1 MSNTYFPY
9 NQTVAAFSPVIGG
22 NSGTTI
28 VVGAYSSGFSLCQIQ
43 PNGLSSSNEL
53 QFTWN
58 CIGNIQNSGSSTTA
72 MTFLT
77 NGQNQANNTQ
87 YLLAGSEA
95 GDLYLYA
102 VEIAQNASALTA
114 SNLSSSTKIASF
126 DSAVASICYDPQAT
140 TSNNLFVALANG
152 DIYAYSVTFNN
163 SFTTGMG
170 SMTNLLYCNSYSLV
184 MSSTG
189 SLVLYSPGYKPL
201 WNSTPCSEWDASATY
216 NDSPQNT
223 KEFWAHIQNGDL
235 IVTMGENFG
244 RSVNQILWSGSTS
257 TVDLALG
264 DNGTVFIIDTA
275 NNATLATLYQGSGS
289 MSTWVVLESDYLTNL
304 SPQQWNSSGY
314 TAPTLT
320 QTVKN
325 TSLSSASGGQVQI
338 APLYVPGNST
348 RYLIT
353 GISGA
358 GLYDFV
364 ADTLSDSCNPAALTT
379 TSTSGDITATVA
391 VAVNGSTAYV
401 ATENALYE
409 GTWNSGSLE
418 FGGFTQL
425 WSTSGQTISK
435 TITSLSFSNCQ
446 DTIYTQGALYIGTF
460 SNNDSGDSGTGS
472 LYAYNPATGT
482 GTTQVINSDGIPGAT
497 WSVLGD
503 VAGYVL
509 INSGS
514 TGLAIANPCPSAQLE
529 TEYFQMIDNQ
539 GSSTK
544 KPDGIAALIT
554 AVLAMAFSIATFNP
568 EALAVSITG
577 VVLATA
583 GLEEAGAASGQAST
597 GNNPP
602 TGNSGS
608 D

>member
-1 MSNTYFPY
+1 MSNTSFPY

-43 PNGLSSSNEL
+43 PDGLSSSNEL

-114 SNLSSSTKIASF
+114 SNLSSSTKIDSF
-126 DSAVASICYDPQAT
+126 DSAVDSICYDPQANA
-140 TSNNLFVALANG
+140 SNNLFVALANG
-152 DIYAYSVTFNN
+152 DIYAYSVSFNN

-223 KEFWAHIQNGDL
+223 KRFWAHIQNGDL
-235 IVTMGENFG
+235 IITMGENFG
-244 RSVNQILWSGSTS
+244 QPVNQILWSGSTS

-304 SPQQWNSSGY
+304 SAQQWSSSY

-338 APLYVPGNST
+338 APLYVPGEPT
-348 RYLIT
+348 CYLIT

-358 GLYDFV
+358 GLYYFV
-364 ADTLSDSCNPAALTT
+364 AETLSDSCNPAALTIA
-379 TSTSGDITATVA
+379 STSVAITSTVA
-391 VAVNGSTAYV
+391 VAVNGSTVYV

-409 GTWNSGSLE
+409 GTWNSGSWG

-425 WSTSGQTISK
+425 WPTSGQ

-472 LYAYNPATGT
+472 VWAYNPATGS
-482 GTTQVINSDGIPGAT
+482 TQSVNGQIPGAT

-509 INSGS
+509 VNSGS
-514 TGLAIANPCPSAQLE
+514 TGLGIGNPCPSAQLE

-539 GSSTK
+539 GSPTK
-544 KPDGIAALIT
+544 TPDGIGALIT
-554 AVLAMAFSIATFNP
+554 AALAMAFSIITFDP
-568 EALAVSITG
+568 AALAVSITD

-583 GLEEAGAASGQAST
+583 RLGEAGAATASSVASNNSPSGI
-597 GNNPP
+597 P
-602 TGNSGS
+602 TGSSGS

>member
-1 MSNTYFPY
+1 MSNTSFPY

-43 PNGLSSSNEL
+43 PDGLSSSNEL

-114 SNLSSSTKIASF
+114 SNLSSSTKIDSF
-126 DSAVASICYDPQAT
+126 DSAVDSICYDPQANA
-140 TSNNLFVALANG
+140 SNNLFVALANG
-152 DIYAYSVTFNN
+152 DIYAYSVSFNN

-223 KEFWAHIQNGDL
+223 KRFWAHIQNGDL
-235 IVTMGENFG
+235 IITMGENFG
-244 RSVNQILWSGSTS
+244 QPVNQILWSGSTS

-304 SPQQWNSSGY
+304 SAQQWSSSY

-338 APLYVPGNST
+338 APLYVPGEPT
-348 RYLIT
+348 CYLIT

-358 GLYDFV
+358 GLYYFV
-364 ADTLSDSCNPAALTT
+364 AETLSDSCNPAALTIA
-379 TSTSGDITATVA
+379 STSVAITSTVA
-391 VAVNGSTAYV
+391 VAVNGSTVYV

-409 GTWNSGSLE
+409 GTWNSGSWG

-425 WSTSGQTISK
+425 WPTSGQ

-472 LYAYNPATGT
+472 VWAYNPAQGS
-482 GTTQVINSDGIPGAT
+482 TQVIYGDSISGAT

-509 INSGS
+509 VNSGS
-514 TGLAIANPCPSAQLE
+514 TGLGIGNPCPSAQLE

-539 GSSTK
+539 GNPTK
-544 KPDGIAALIT
+544 TPDGIGALIT
-554 AVLAMAFSIATFNP
+554 AALAMAFSIATFDP
-568 EALAVSITG
+568 EGLAASITG

-583 GLEEAGAASGQAST
+583 GLGEAGAATASSVASNNSPSGI
-597 GNNPP
+597 P
-602 TGNSGS
+602 TGSSGS

>member
-1 MSNTYFPY
+1 MSNTSFPY

-87 YLLAGSEA
+87 YLLTGSEA

-163 SFTTGMG
+163 SFTTSLG
-170 SMTNLLYCNSYSLV
+170 SMTNLLYCNGYSLV
-184 MSSTG
+184 MSPTG

-201 WNSTPCSEWDASATY
+201 WNSTPCSEWDASAFY

-264 DNGTVFIIDTA
+264 DNGTVFIINTA

-304 SPQQWNSSGY
+304 SAQQWSSTY

-348 RYLIT
+348 CYLIT
-353 GISGA
+353 GISGT
-358 GLYDFV
+358 GLYYFV

-409 GTWNSGSLE
+409 GTWNSGSWG
-418 FGGFTQL
+418 FGEFTQL
-425 WSTSGQTISK
+425 CPTSSQ

-482 GTTQVINSDGIPGAT
+482 TQGINSDGIPGAT

-544 KPDGIAALIT
+544 KPDGIGALIT
-554 AVLAMAFSIATFNP
+554 AALAMAFSIVTFDPAGLAT
-568 EALAVSITG
+568 SITG

-583 GLEEAGAASGQAST
+583 GLGEAGAATGEAIT
-597 GNNPP
+597 GNNAPSGIP
-602 TGNSGS
+602 TSNSGS

>member
-140 TSNNLFVALANG
+140 TSNNLFIALANG

-163 SFTTGMG
+163 SFTTSLG
-170 SMTNLLYCNSYSLV
+170 SMTNLLYCNGYSLV
-184 MSSTG
+184 MSPTG
-189 SLVLYSPGYKPL
+189 SLVLYSPGYTQVWYSAPYSQ
-201 WNSTPCSEWDASATY
+201 WNSQFVNTGTFWTGV
-216 NDSPQNT
+216 QNY
-223 KEFWAHIQNGDL
+223 DL
-235 IVTMGENFG
+235 
-244 RSVNQILWSGSTS
+244 SVMMSDLLS
-257 TVDLALG
+257 TVAFTTLWKGNTYTPTAALALG
-264 DNGTVFIIDTA
+264 NNGTVFVIDTA
-275 NNATLATLYQGSGS
+275 NNATLDILSQGSGS
-289 MSTWVVLESDYLTNL
+289 MTAWAVLDGYLTNL
-304 SPQQWNSSGY
+304 SPQQCGSSF

-320 QTVKN
+320 QTAKN

-338 APLYVPGNST
+338 VPLAQGGGPLG
-348 RYLIT
+348 YLIT

-358 GLYDFV
+358 GLYLYSGGLNT
-364 ADTLSDSCNPAALTT
+364 ALSNVPSP
-379 TSTSGDITATVA
+379 TVA
-391 VAVNGSTAYV
+391 IATNGSTVYV

-409 GTWNSGSLE
+409 GTWNSGSWG

-425 WSTSGQTISK
+425 WPTSGQTISK

-460 SNNDSGDSGTGS
+460 ANNDSGDSGTGS
-472 LYAYNPATGT
+472 LYAYNPAT

-583 GLEEAGAASGQAST
+583 GLGEAGAATGEAIT
-597 GNNPP
+597 GNNAPSGIP
-602 TGNSGS
+602 TSNSGS

>member
-1 MSNTYFPY
+1 MSNTSFPY

-58 CIGNIQNSGSSTTA
+58 CIGNIQNSGSSSTA

-87 YLLAGSEA
+87 YLLTGSEA

-102 VEIAQNASALTA
+102 VEIEQNASALTA

-140 TSNNLFVALANG
+140 TSNNLFVTLANG
-152 DIYAYSVTFNN
+152 DVYAYSVSFNN

-201 WNSTPCSEWDASATY
+201 WNSTPCSEWDIIPNPIGGTY

-235 IVTMGENFG
+235 IVTMGENLG

-264 DNGTVFIIDTA
+264 DNGTVFIMDTA

-304 SPQQWNSSGY
+304 SAQQWSSSY

-338 APLYVPGNST
+338 APLYVLGKPT
-348 RYLIT
+348 CYLIT

-358 GLYDFV
+358 GLYYFV
-364 ADTLSDSCNPAALTT
+364 ADTLNPAALTIA
-379 TSTSGDITATVA
+379 STSVAITSTVA
-391 VAVNGSTAYV
+391 VAVNGSTVYV

-409 GTWNSGSLE
+409 GTWNSGSWG

-425 WSTSGQTISK
+425 WPTSGQ

-446 DTIYTQGALYIGTF
+446 NTIYTQGALNIGTF
-460 SNNDSGDSGTGS
+460 SNNDSGDSGTGGVWT
-472 LYAYNPATGT
+472 YNLATGS
-482 GTTQVINSDGIPGAT
+482 TQSVNGQIPGAT

-509 INSGS
+509 VNSGS
-514 TGLAIANPCPSAQLE
+514 TGLAIVNLCPSAQLE

-544 KPDGIAALIT
+544 KPDGIGALIT
-554 AVLAMAFSIATFNP
+554 AALAMAFSIVTFDP
-568 EALAVSITG
+568 AALATSITG
-577 VVLATA
+577 VVVATA
-583 GLEEAGAASGQAST
+583 GLGEAGAATGEAIT
-597 GNNPP
+597 GNNAPSGIP
-602 TGNSGS
+602 TSNSGS